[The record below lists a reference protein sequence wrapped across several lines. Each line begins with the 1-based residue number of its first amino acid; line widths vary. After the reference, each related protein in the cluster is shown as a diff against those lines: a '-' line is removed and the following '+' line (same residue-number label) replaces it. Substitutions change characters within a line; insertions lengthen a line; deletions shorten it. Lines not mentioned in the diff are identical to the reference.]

1 MQQSN
6 HETRETEKA
15 TQGARTR
22 EQQKNLFEGREK
34 QQGVE
39 VDPGQKS
46 LAEAREDVEQ
56 PAGEY
61 EISDGD
67 RSIQRGAH
75 DRGDHDKK
83 PGH

>member
-6 HETRETEKA
+6 HETRESIKD

-22 EQQKNLFEGREK
+22 EQQKALFEGREK

-39 VDPGQKS
+39 VDPGQKP
-46 LAEAREDVEQ
+46 LAEAREDIEQ

-61 EISDGD
+61 EISTGD
-67 RSIQRGAH
+67 RSIKRGANQEGEH
-75 DRGDHDKK
+75 HKRRQH
-83 PGH
+83 

>member
-6 HETRETEKA
+6 HETRGTEK
-15 TQGARTR
+15 TGQGAKTR
-22 EQQKNLFEGREK
+22 EQQKDLFEGREK

-39 VDPGQKS
+39 VDTGQKP

-61 EISDGD
+61 EISHGD
-67 RSIQRGAH
+67 RSIQRGAN
-75 DRGDHDKK
+75 DRGDHDKSRS
-83 PGH
+83 H